1 MKIRG
6 FCNPCRPKLEFSD
19 LRIGDVLTFPN
30 NPSWQSHTFMIIW
43 TSKIHGKKYEDIDEH
58 TLIRLDG
65 NPRLC
70 NGNEQLWRC
79 ADVHAGQSY
88 SLTRQMMERGIGT
101 KPGGPERYEPRRWAA
116 ALCFEEE
123 Y

>member
-6 FCNPCRPKLEFSD
+6 FCNPYQPKLEFND

-30 NPSWQSHTFMIIW
+30 NPGWKNYTFIIAW
-43 TSKIHGKKYEDIDEH
+43 TSKIYGKGYEEINEH

-65 NPRLC
+65 DPRLC
-70 NGNEQLWRC
+70 NDNKQPEK
-79 ADVHAGQSY
+79 ADNAHAGQSY
-88 SLTRQMMERGIGT
+88 SLSRQMMERGVET
-101 KPGGPERYEPRRWAA
+101 KPGGPDRYEPKRWAA
-116 ALCFEEE
+116 SVCLEEE